1 LLKILEIIFV
11 RHHVILAISI
21 IQAFV
26 INVQVIAMNVREF
39 QAPALN
45 VIIPSFCLIVI
56 VFNVDLSVIIAL
68 ETKIIAFPVL
78 ENIKSLLNANARK
91 DSTRSRTDIKI

>member
-1 LLKILEIIFV
+1 LEIIFV

-26 INVQVIAMNVREF
+26 INVQVIAKNVREF

-45 VIIPSFCLIVI
+45 VIIPSFC
-56 VFNVDLSVIIAL
+56 
-68 ETKIIAFPVL
+68 
-78 ENIKSLLNANARK
+78 
-91 DSTRSRTDIKI
+91 